1 MQAEGPTE
9 TLTWVFEAV
18 LLRLG
23 LSVECLEMSEFSL
36 RRTVLYR
43 QRSSTAAC

>member
-9 TLTWVFEAV
+9 MLTWAFEAV

-23 LSVECLEMSEFSL
+23 LSVECLEMSECCL
-36 RRTVLYR
+36 KRTML
-43 QRSSTAAC
+43 